1 MINMIKR
8 GLLFKKEKHKIPLF
22 ILVFFYLNPAFSF
35 PEMIRHGYNNC
46 TVCHFSPTGGGILT
60 EYGRE
65 LSREILSHISKENE
79 EKFLYNLIR
88 PPQWLNLGG
97 DIRALQLYRDTP
109 SVREAK
115 FILMQADLEAA
126 LTYKKFS
133 VAGTVGRKKA
143 VKASSFT
150 DHFISRRHFLLF
162 QATDEFGIRGGR
174 FFPAFGLNI
183 ADHTVVTR
191 RGLGWDQGDETY
203 NIEGAWLGETFNAY
217 LTAIL
222 GKPNAGKSGD
232 EHGAA
237 ASLAAFFNDRFKT
250 GISYL
255 YSENKT
261 EQRNLLGPF
270 GILGITPRI
279 FLLTET
285 DLQQK
290 KRKGPK
296 ESRDEFGFVNYQRF
310 NVEFLQGFHLFLS
323 HEISKPD
330 FDTSRSFIRNYGI
343 GFQCFPRPHWEFL
356 IQWQK
361 EKNRSVSETYTDLI
375 TLLIHFYL

>member
-1 MINMIKR
+1 MKYRRSSLNI
-8 GLLFKKEKHKIPLF
+8 FLF
-22 ILVFFYLNPAFSF
+22 ITSLFYSGSLFSF
-35 PEMIRHGYNNC
+35 PEMVRHGYNNC
-46 TVCHFSPTGGGILT
+46 TVCHFSPSGGGILT

-65 LSREILSHISKENE
+65 LSREILSHIAKENE
-79 EKFLYNLIR
+79 EKFLYNLVR
-88 PPQWLNLGG
+88 PPKWLNLGG
-97 DIRALQLYRDTP
+97 DIRALQLYRDTA
-109 SVREAK
+109 SVEEAK

-133 VAGTVGRKKA
+133 VIGTVGRKA
-143 VKASSFT
+143 AAQSSSFT
-150 DHFISRRHFLLF
+150 DHLISRRHYLLF
-162 QATDEFGIRGGR
+162 QATDELGIRGGR

-183 ADHTVVTR
+183 ADHPVVTR

-203 NIEGAWLGETFNAY
+203 NIEGAWLGETLNAY

-222 GKPNAGKSGD
+222 GKPDAGKSGQ
-232 EHGAA
+232 ERGIALSS
-237 ASLAAFFNDRFKT
+237 SLFFGDRFKT

-255 YSENKT
+255 YSEDKT
-261 EQRNLLGPF
+261 ERRNLLGPF

-290 KRKGPK
+290 KRKGS
-296 ESRDEFGFVNYQRF
+296 EEFGFVNYQRF
-310 NVEFLQGFHLFLS
+310 DVEFFQGFHLFLS

-343 GFQCFPRPHWEFL
+343 GFQCFPRPHWEFAL
-356 IQWQK
+356 QWQK
-361 EKNRSVSETYTDLI
+361 EKNRTVSEKYSDLL
-375 TLLIHFYL
+375 TFLMHFYL